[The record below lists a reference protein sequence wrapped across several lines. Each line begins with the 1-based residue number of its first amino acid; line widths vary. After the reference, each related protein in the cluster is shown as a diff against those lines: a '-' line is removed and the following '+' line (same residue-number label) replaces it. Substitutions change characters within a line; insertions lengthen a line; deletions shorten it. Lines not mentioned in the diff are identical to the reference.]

1 MNKNRL
7 YIDCQVFQTPAWD
20 RGMGRYVRSLL
31 QSLYPLSKQ
40 TDYKLIF
47 SSNLPKNDTALAA
60 VTAICSGAEIIT
72 LDLQTTRKST
82 YKNAAAHNKTLL
94 DDYVA
99 AHPSDGRTL
108 FMIPCLFQEPTAS
121 VFPTG
126 VETSLLYY
134 DAIPLLY
141 FHRYLNAI
149 NYDNYLERHKT
160 LFAADKIFTIS
171 QTIADDL
178 AVYYGMTYDQKH
190 IVNIDGACIEG
201 MLDEFK
207 KPSRD
212 ELPEKYILFPTS
224 DDIRK
229 NNRAALQAF
238 NQLRTLTGK
247 DYKLVVTSKFD
258 EARKKA
264 LALLAKNVIFT
275 GNVNDAELAWLYKN
289 AEAVLFTSE
298 YEGLGLPVLEAVKM
312 GKKVVCSNI
321 PVFREIS
328 EEAFYLFDPLDTG
341 DITHKLYQALHG
353 DDWHAKQKL
362 YNAINQKYT
371 WRRSAKIMHDALGE
385 ELVPKTIASKPKLAV
400 LAPAPDGYSAV
411 GKVVQELHFATSQHF
426 DVDYYFE
433 NRKEKPPVH
442 VRPNYLK
449 HLAPCFNAE
458 AFNAQT
464 YRDYDAVVYHV
475 GNSEYCFY
483 SIINA
488 LHLPGIAIVHDTVLS
503 DAFGEM
509 VRLGYMLPQRLQ
521 AEARLDALTGTK
533 KTGFITSL
541 VNNQIATVVHSDYAR
556 KAIAPL
562 LEDGGQVV
570 RAELPSA
577 VPVQN
582 VQSQQREVVH
592 VGLAGVLAGR
602 KGLDIIKNLA
612 QDEALA
618 DNVMFHI
625 FGFSFVDPKAVE
637 ELKSYKNV
645 RLSTDLS
652 DLEYQT
658 QLLNLDILVN
668 YRTHY
673 RGETSLTV
681 LEAMRYGCV
690 AIVNAELG
698 WFAELP
704 DKAVVKVKDA
714 AEIQHKIVWLTG
726 AADER
731 KRIGTAAKEYVAKHH
746 APVIYMRV
754 LADIVNGTSPSPNRL
769 RATAVRESHSAQEV
783 IQQYNIMKEQ

>member
-1 MNKNRL
+1 MTKNNL

-40 TDYKLIF
+40 TSYRLIF
-47 SSNLPKNDTALAA
+47 STNLPQNDDAIAA
-60 VTAICSGAEIIT
+60 ATAICPGAEIVT
-72 LDLQTTRKST
+72 LDLWTTRKST
-82 YKNAAAHNKTLL
+82 YKTAAAHNKTLL
-94 DDYVA
+94 DEYIA
-99 AHPSDGRTL
+99 AHPSEGRTL

-178 AVYYGMTYDQKH
+178 AVYYGMSYDQKH
-190 IVNIDGACIEG
+190 VVNIDGACIEG
-201 MLDEFK
+201 MFADFK
-207 KPSRD
+207 KPAL
-212 ELPEKYILFPTS
+212 ELPEKYILLPTS

-258 EARKKA
+258 EARQKA
-264 LALLAKNVIFT
+264 LATLAKNVIFT

-289 AEAVLFTSE
+289 AEVVLFTSE

-328 EEAFYLFDPLDTG
+328 EEAFYLFDPLDIG
-341 DITHKLYQALHG
+341 DITHKLYQGLRG
-353 DDWHAKQKL
+353 DDWHDKQKL
-362 YNAINQKYT
+362 YKAINQKYT
-371 WRRSAKIMHDALGE
+371 WQRSAKIMHDALGE
-385 ELVPKTIASKPKLAV
+385 EPAPKNTAPKPKLAV
-400 LAPAPDGYSAV
+400 IAPVPDGYSAV
-411 GKVVQELHFATSQHF
+411 GKVIQELHFATSQHF
-426 DVDYYFE
+426 DVHYYFE

-449 HLAPCFNAE
+449 HLTPCFDAE
-458 AFNAQT
+458 AFNAKT
-464 YRDYDAVVYHV
+464 YRNYDAVIYHV

-483 SIINA
+483 SIIDA

-509 VRLGYMLPQRLQ
+509 VRLGYMLPQRLE
-521 AEARLDALTGTK
+521 AEAQLDALTGTK
-533 KTGFITSL
+533 QTGFITSL

-556 KAIAPL
+556 KAITPL

-577 VPVQN
+577 VPIQN

-592 VGLAGVLAGR
+592 VGLAGVLGGR

-612 QDEALA
+612 EDKALA
-618 DNVMFHI
+618 DNVIFHV
-625 FGFSFVDPKAVE
+625 FGFSFVDPKATE
-637 ELKSYKNV
+637 ELEGYKNV
-645 RLSTDLS
+645 RLSTDLT

-668 YRTHY
+668 YRSHY

-690 AIVNAELG
+690 SVVNADLG

-704 DKAVVKVKDA
+704 DDAVVKVATPDDIQR
-714 AEIQHKIVWLTG
+714 EIVRLVGSPH
-726 AADER
+726 DR
-731 KRIGTAAKEYVAKHH
+731 KRIGTAAKDYVAAHH
-746 APVIYMRV
+746 SPDAYVQLLSR
-754 LADIVNGTSPSPNRL
+754 LAMQYNDSPNGKHAAIV
-769 RATAVRESHSAQEV
+769 RASHNAQQV
-783 IQQYNIMKEQ
+783 IDQYNAEEQ

>member
-1 MNKNRL
+1 MSKNNL

-31 QSLYPLSKQ
+31 QSLYPLSKY
-40 TDYKLIF
+40 TNYKLIF
-47 SSNLPKNDTALAA
+47 SNNLPKNDAAIAA
-60 VTAICSGAEIIT
+60 VTAICPGAEIIT
-72 LDLQTTRKST
+72 LDLLTTRKET
-82 YKNAAAHNKTLL
+82 YKNAAAHNIGLL
-94 DDYVA
+94 DEYIA
-99 AHPSDGRTL
+99 SQPTSGRTL

-121 VFPTG
+121 VFPSD

-149 NYDNYLERHKT
+149 NYENYLERHKT
-160 LFAADKIFTIS
+160 LFAADKVFTIS

-178 AVYYGMTYDQKH
+178 AVYYGMSYDKNH
-190 IVNIDGACIEG
+190 VINIDGACIEG
-201 MLDEFK
+201 MLSEFK
-207 KPSRD
+207 KPAI

-247 DYKLVVTSKFD
+247 NYKLVVTSKFD
-258 EARKKA
+258 EARQKA
-264 LALLAKNVIFT
+264 LASLAKNVIFT
-275 GNVNDAELAWLYKN
+275 GNVDDAELAWLYKN
-289 AEAVLFTSE
+289 AEVVLFTSE

-328 EEAFYLFDPLDTG
+328 EEAFYLFDPLNIG
-341 DITHKLYQALHG
+341 DITHKLYQALR
-353 DDWHAKQKL
+353 DDGWRDKQKL
-362 YNAINQKYT
+362 YKDINQKYT
-371 WRRSAKIMHDALGE
+371 WQRSAKIMHDALGE
-385 ELVPKTIASKPKLAV
+385 EPIQNETKPKPKLAV
-400 LAPAPDGYSAV
+400 IAPVPDGYSAV
-411 GKVVQELHFATSQHF
+411 GKVVQELHYETSQRF
-426 DVDYYFE
+426 DVHYYFE
-433 NRKEKPPVH
+433 DRKEKPPVH

-449 HLAPCFNAE
+449 HLAPCFDAE

-464 YRDYDAVVYHV
+464 YRNYDAVIYHI

-483 SIINA
+483 SIINS

-509 VRLGYMLPQRLQ
+509 VRLGYMVPQRLQ
-521 AEARLDALTGTK
+521 AEAQLDALTGTK
-533 KTGFITSL
+533 KTGFIASL
-541 VNNQIATVVHSDYAR
+541 VNNQIAAVVHSDYAC

-570 RAELPSA
+570 RAELPSV
-577 VPVQN
+577 VPIQN
-582 VQSQQREVVH
+582 VQSQQRDVVH
-592 VGLAGVLAGR
+592 VGLAGVLGGR

-612 QDEALA
+612 EDEALA
-618 DNVMFHI
+618 DNVMFHV
-625 FGFSFVDPKAVE
+625 FGFSFVDPKATE
-637 ELKSYKNV
+637 ELENYKNV
-645 RLSTDLS
+645 RLTTDLT

-658 QLLNLDILVN
+658 QLLNLDVLVN
-668 YRTHY
+668 YRSHY

-690 AIVNAELG
+690 TIVNADLG

-704 DKAVVKVKDA
+704 DDTVVKVAKPTD
-714 AEIQHKIVWLTG
+714 IQHEVARLVSSSKT
-726 AADER
+726 R
-731 KRIGTAAKEYVAKHH
+731 KKIGTAAKKYIAEHHSPEKYVQL
-746 APVIYMRV
+746 
-754 LADIVNGTSPSPNRL
+754 LARLAAEGADLPNSKRAAIV
-769 RATAVRESHSAQEV
+769 RASHSAEQV
-783 IQQYNIMKEQ
+783 IDQYNAMEKK